1 MYPKYEHVHVNLYIL
16 YTRVNLNFSS
26 LDFEPNEFQET
37 AHLLAGFLL
46 GGNRLGY

>member
-16 YTRVNLNFSS
+16 YTLDFSS
-26 LDFEPNEFQET
+26 LDCEPNEFQET

-46 GGNRLGY
+46 GGNRLGC